1 MISRKSWRKMN
12 SLSKSFRNKRR
23 NTRISSL
30 SWRQSSMSYYRRRR
44 IAINKQSTRWKLRIR
59 LISKELKEKRINYI
73 MSNRE
78 ILRKQKKSA
87 REISMNLK
95 NLIRKRWNQRIKRL
109 RASNNLWESRRIKA
123 ILIIMA
129 HTQDIPIAILNIR
142 VLIASLL
149 VIIKV
154 TIPIQSQPQ

>member
-30 SWRQSSMSYYRRRR
+30 SWRQSLTNYYRRRR

-59 LISKELKEKRINYI
+59 LTSKELKEKRINYI

-95 NLIRKRWNQRIKRL
+95 NLIRKRWSQRIKKL

-123 ILIIMA
+123 ILRIMP
-129 HTQDIPIAILNIR
+129 HTQDIPIPILITR
-142 VLIASLL
+142 VLVTSLQ
-149 VIIKV
+149 VIIKA

>member
-12 SLSKSFRNKRR
+12 SLSKNFRNRRR

-44 IAINKQSTRWKLRIR
+44 IAINKQLTRWKLRIR
-59 LISKELKEKRINYI
+59 LTSKELKEKRINYI

-95 NLIRKRWNQRIKRL
+95 NLIRKRWSQRIKRL
-109 RASNNLWESRRIKA
+109 RASNNKWESRRIKA
-123 ILIIMA
+123 ILKIML

-142 VLIASLL
+142 ILIASLL